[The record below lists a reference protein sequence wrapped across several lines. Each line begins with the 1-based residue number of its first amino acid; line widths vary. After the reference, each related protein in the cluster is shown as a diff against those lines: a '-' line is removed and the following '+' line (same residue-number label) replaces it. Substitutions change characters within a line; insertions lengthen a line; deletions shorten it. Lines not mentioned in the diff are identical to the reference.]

1 MNTKMTLEEYKKRVE
16 ISLKKMY
23 PDITEEE
30 IAETMTIPEE
40 AWEQYMEDFSPE
52 ILPAAWAAGA

>member
-1 MNTKMTLEEYKKRVE
+1 MTLEEYKKRVE

-40 AWEQYMEDFSPE
+40 AWEQCMEDYSPE